1 MTERQMTER
10 QKTQHQ
16 MTEHQMTER
25 WMTERRMTERRIKE
39 RRITERRMTK
49 CEKRPNDEW
58 LNAERTERRKWQEFW
73 HITFIYSKHCLAASY
88 YDITIRL
95 G

>member
-25 WMTERRMTERRIKE
+25 WMIERRMAE

-49 CEKRPNDEW
+49 GKKKNNDEW
-58 LNAERTERRKWQEFW
+58 LNAERTQRRKWQEFW